1 MIAPTALRWIAIIL
15 VGTGVLDGPRNKG
28 ILLFHGGEKAKND
41 SFRTVGDAGPYRLGV
56 DYNYARRAVACC
68 RRLLFGSSRTSTPT
82 GMAVILREQYDFL

>member
-41 SFRTVGDAGPYRLGV
+41 SFRTVGDAGPYRFALIQHHT
-56 DYNYARRAVACC
+56 R
-68 RRLLFGSSRTSTPT
+68 
-82 GMAVILREQYDFL
+82 